1 MTMALCLAGSLMV
14 DEFDSRFAGSFI
26 DRLFIFIKYAYVVV
40 FSVWLGWAGFDDMP
54 RFLTMTASA
63 LGKGGEQAILLS
75 LVALPMPVF
84 LALGLLACVVAALS
98 WLKDGP
104 PK

>member
-1 MTMALCLAGSLMV
+1 
-14 DEFDSRFAGSFI
+14 
-26 DRLFIFIKYAYVVV
+26 
-40 FSVWLGWAGFDDMP
+40 MP
-54 RFLTMTASA
+54 GFLTMTASA

-75 LVALPMPVF
+75 LVALPLLVF
-84 LALGLLACVVAALS
+84 LVLGLLACVVAALS